1 VGKTSQDT
9 TSRGELK
16 AKEIMNCDWTDKIS
30 LLIDGELEP
39 STQREVE
46 RHLLSCS
53 ECQDVQAD
61 FLVFRKQLASYQPS
75 PNWNTSA
82 ALDKILGTERREP
95 IPQRARRFSFGFR
108 FSPQAVAFAAVAIIA
123 LLVGVLAIRS
133 LRGEQQHQYEAQVP
147 IATPNPNTLGPSP
160 SAQGKSV
167 APKSSQLLA
176 DNDKVGKAKKSVTK
190 FESTREVKPREVTTT
205 NASVVAQGVT
215 TSSDANPV
223 RSADTQTLTAMHF
236 ESAELLLR
244 AFRNVKL
251 SETGVNSEVSYEK
264 HRAQQLVYRN
274 MMLRREADASGDVQV
289 ATLLE
294 NLEPILIDIANLPEK
309 PENEDLRVIKD
320 RVERKNIVALLQ
332 VNSTALARALD

>member
-1 VGKTSQDT
+1 
-9 TSRGELK
+9 
-16 AKEIMNCDWTDKIS
+16 MNCDWTDKIS

-39 STQREVE
+39 FTQREVE
-46 RHLLSCS
+46 RHLLTCS

-61 FLVFRKQLASYQPS
+61 FLLFRNKLAAYQPS
-75 PNWNTSA
+75 PNWNTAA
-82 ALDKILGTERREP
+82 ALDKILGGESSKP
-95 IPQRARRFSFGFR
+95 IPQRARRFSFGFI
-108 FSPQAVAFAAVAIIA
+108 FSPRVVAFAALVVIA
-123 LLVGVLAIRS
+123 LLVGLLAIES
-133 LRGEQQHQYEAQVP
+133 LRSGEQQHQYEAQLP
-147 IATPNPNTLGPSP
+147 TATPNPSTVGPNPSP
-160 SAQGKSV
+160 TAPDKST
-167 APKSSQLLA
+167 APGLQQLLA
-176 DNDKVGKAKKSVTK
+176 GNDKHSKAEKIVRKSSSRPEVNTQ
-190 FESTREVKPREVTTT
+190 EVITRNP
-205 NASVVAQGVT
+205 NVVAQGMTASPDT
-215 TSSDANPV
+215 TPV

-251 SETGVNSEVSYEK
+251 SESGVNSEVSHEK

-309 PENEDLRVIKD
+309 PQDEDLRVIKD